1 MPGLS
6 GELIVVADS
15 QALAQAAEKRIFAR
29 LQRQQQRYAICI
41 TGGSTPERLYAM
53 LTKPPYRDAWPWQ
66 QIHVF
71 WSDERFVPHDDPRS
85 NFGAARRLLLAHV
98 PIPAGNIHPIPTDA
112 ATPAEAAR
120 AYEAELQRFYGG
132 SRLDRARALF
142 DVVLMGVGGDG
153 HTASLFPG
161 QSTLAEQECW
171 AVGVSEAGFAPFVP
185 RVTLTYPAMAATR
198 EMLFMVDGEGKREVM
213 ARLIA
218 GADLPAARASAWG
231 DLVWLVAREAMG
243 EGRNVA

>member
-1 MPGLS
+1 MGALS

-15 QALAQAAEKRIFAR
+15 QTLAQAAEQRMLAR
-29 LQRQQQRYAICI
+29 LQRPDQRYAICL

-53 LTKPPYRDAWPWQ
+53 LARPPYRDAWPWQ
-66 QIHVF
+66 QIHLF
-71 WSDERFVPHDDPRS
+71 WGDDRFVPHDDPHS
-85 NFGAARRLLLAHV
+85 NFGVARRLLLEHV
-98 PIPAGNIHPIPTDA
+98 PIPAGNIHPIPTSA

-120 AYEAELQRFYGG
+120 AYEAELQRFYGAP
-132 SRLDRARALF
+132 RFDRTRPLF

-161 QSTLAEQECW
+161 QAALAEQERW
-171 AVGVSEAGFAPFVP
+171 VVGVSEAGLAPFVP
-185 RVTLTYPAMAATR
+185 RVTLTFPAMAATR
-198 EMLFMVDGEGKREVM
+198 EMLFLVDGEGKREVM
-213 ARLIA
+213 GRLLA

-231 DLVWLVAREAMG
+231 DLVWHVAREAMG